1 MSITAAHCSRTLI
14 VASIHGSPAL
24 RQCAKLLL
32 PGLIECIA
40 KIAVSEESDV
50 LERHSQILA
59 EAFKSFS
66 ALFTSTPDDKSKVV
80 HPLNAVLL
88 LTVFEEPRLLG
99 VLLPIM
105 TMLLNPTL
113 VPPSPLHSQSTAQIL
128 NFAASSPIAFK
139 EATSKLSAET
149 REALETSVRQALG
162 GSKTTTAEAHKPQIS
177 LRSF

>member
-14 VASIHGSPAL
+14 AASIHGSPAL

-40 KIAVSEESDV
+40 KIAVSEENDA
-50 LERHSQILA
+50 LERHSQILG
-59 EAFKSFS
+59 ETFKAFS

-80 HPLNAVLL
+80 YSLNALLL
-88 LTVFEEPRLLG
+88 LTIFEEPRLLG
-99 VLLPIM
+99 VLLPIT

-113 VPPSPLHSQSTAQIL
+113 VPPSSLHAQSTAQIL
-128 NFAASSPIAFK
+128 SFAASSPVAFK
-139 EATSKLSAET
+139 EATGKLSAED
-149 REALETSVRQALG
+149 RETLETSVRQALG
-162 GSKTTTAEAHKPQIS
+162 GSKAASAEAHKPQIS